1 MSTEYDNLKRTP
13 YTDFHIAAGAKMVP
27 FAGYY
32 MPVQYTGIIEEHR
45 AVRGN
50 VGLFDLTHMG
60 EFEVAGPK
68 ALEFLQKVTTND
80 VSALAVNQ
88 IQYSC
93 LPYPDGGIVD
103 DLLVYHLGDRYL
115 LVVNA
120 ANLDKDF
127 AWLSD
132 HLIAG
137 ATLTNRS
144 DEISLLAIQGP
155 KAQRLL
161 SELTSF
167 DLDSIKY
174 YWAAE
179 AEIAGKKVLFSRTG
193 YTGED
198 GFELYIPNRDGT
210 HFWKAINEVG
220 RKYDLT
226 LIGLGARDSLR
237 LEMKMALYGN
247 DIDQTTNPIEAGLGW
262 IVKLEKGPFVGS
274 DVIAKVKEEGPSRR
288 LVCLVLEGKAFPR
301 KGYDIYDGRE
311 KVGLVTSG
319 TVSPSLGIPIALGYV
334 PARLSK
340 VGNQVEVDIRGKRF
354 PAEVVKQPFYKSPK
368 TPT

>member
-1 MSTEYDNLKRTP
+1 VSDATGELKRTP

-32 MPVQYTGIIEEHR
+32 MPVQYAGIIEEHR
-45 AVRGN
+45 AVRSN

-60 EFEVAGPK
+60 EFEVSGPK

-80 VSALAVNQ
+80 VAALAVNQ

-93 LPYPDGGIVD
+93 MTYPDGGIVD
-103 DLLVYHLGDRYL
+103 DLLVYNLGDHYL

-120 ANLDKDF
+120 ANLAKDF
-127 AWLSD
+127 AWLKE
-132 HLIAG
+132 HLIPG
-137 ATLTNRS
+137 ANLVNHS

-155 KAQRLL
+155 NAQKLMA
-161 SELTSF
+161 ELTAY
-167 DLDSIKY
+167 DLDSIRY

-179 AEIAGKKVLFSRTG
+179 AVVCGKKILFSRTG

-198 GFELYIPNRDGT
+198 GFELYIPNADGA
-210 HFWKAINEVG
+210 HFWNAIMAAG
-220 RKYDLT
+220 KKYNLT

-262 IVKLEKGPFVGS
+262 IVKLDKGDFVGS
-274 DVIAKVKEEGPSRR
+274 DVIRKVKEQEPSRK
-288 LVCLVLEGKAFPR
+288 LICLVLEGKAFPR
-301 KGYDIYDGRE
+301 HGYPVFSNG
-311 KVGLVTSG
+311 KQVGQVTSG
-319 TVSPSLGIPIALGYV
+319 TVAPSLDIPIAMAYV
-334 PARLSK
+334 PSALAKPGSR
-340 VGNQVEVDIRGKRF
+340 VEVDIRGKRF
-354 PAEVVKQPFYKSPK
+354 PAEVVKPPFYKK
-368 TPT
+368 NK

>member
-1 MSTEYDNLKRTP
+1 MTTATDNLKRTP
-13 YTDFHIAAGAKMVP
+13 YTDYHIAAGAKMVP
-27 FAGYY
+27 FAGYL
-32 MPVQYTGIIEEHR
+32 MPVQYSGIIEEHK
-45 AVRGN
+45 AVRSN

-60 EFEVAGPK
+60 EFEVSGPK

-80 VSALAVNQ
+80 VAALAPNQ

-103 DLLVYHLGDRYL
+103 DLLVYHLKDHYL

-127 AWLSD
+127 AWLQK
-132 HLIAG
+132 HCIPGVNLV
-137 ATLTNRS
+137 NRS

-155 KAQRLL
+155 NAQKLL
-161 SELTSF
+161 AELTSY
-167 DLDSIKY
+167 DLNSIKY
-174 YWAAE
+174 YYAAE
-179 AEIAGKKVLFSRTG
+179 AEIAGKKILFSRTG

-198 GFELYIPNRDGT
+198 GFELYIPNALGA
-210 HFWKAINEVG
+210 HFWKAIMEVG

-262 IVKLEKGPFVGS
+262 IVKLEKGPFIGS

-288 LVCLVLEGKAFPR
+288 LVCLLLEGKAFPR
-301 KGYDIYDGRE
+301 HGYDVYEGSR
-311 KVGLVTSG
+311 KVGQVTSG
-319 TVSPSLGIPIALGYV
+319 TVSPSLGTPIAMAYV
-334 PARLSK
+334 PTPLSK
-340 VGNQVEVDIRGKRF
+340 VGNRVDVDIRGKRF
-354 PAEVVKQPFYKSPK
+354 GAEVIKPPFYKK
-368 TPT
+368 DK